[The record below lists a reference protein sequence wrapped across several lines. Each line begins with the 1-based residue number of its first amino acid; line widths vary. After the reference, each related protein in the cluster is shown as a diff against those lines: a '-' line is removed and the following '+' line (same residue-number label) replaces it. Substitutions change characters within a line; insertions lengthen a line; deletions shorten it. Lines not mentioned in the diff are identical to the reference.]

1 MEILTAAQIK
11 TVDEIAV
18 QSGLNEADLIEN
30 AGFSAACVIAD
41 HFEKRPVCV
50 LCGAGNNGAD
60 GFVCARILQNF
71 GRHVHVL
78 FFGDRTKMRPAAAS
92 KYAAFTGDVF
102 DFSFKR
108 VQKAAAKSC
117 LFVDALFGT
126 GFSRDLPDE
135 IAETFRFL
143 NENNAVCAALDIPS
157 GARADTGALSPVAL
171 KCAATITFCR
181 CKPAAFLYPAKA
193 FFGKLYLRGAGLPD
207 SAVAQAKPYLE
218 TIDADT
224 KLPAPPSFSDH
235 KYTRG
240 ATLII
245 GGEMSG
251 AGRLAA
257 LGAQKAGAG
266 MVKIAAP
273 SAFLPLYAQHPVF
286 VTQACD
292 DEKSLAAAVADKKVK
307 SVALGMGLGSGPRA
321 AFAVKAAVSCGKP
334 VVFDADALR
343 FLNGA
348 DLGGR
353 AVLTPHAAEFSALF
367 GDIHDE
373 SKINRAR
380 KAAERLNAVV
390 VLKGADTVV
399 ADPSGKAAVNANA
412 PFTLATAGSGD
423 VLAGIAAAYL
433 ANGLPP
439 YEAAKAAVFTHSQ
452 DGFAGGIL
460 HGGL

>member
-11 TVDEIAV
+11 KVDEIAV

-30 AGFSAACVIAD
+30 AGFAAACVIAD
-41 HFEKRPVCV
+41 YFEKRPVCV

-60 GFVCARILQNF
+60 GLVCARILQNF
-71 GRHVHVL
+71 GWRVQVL
-78 FFGDRTKMRPAAAS
+78 LFGDKSKMRPAAAS
-92 KYAAFTGDVF
+92 KLAAFTGDIF
-102 DFSFKR
+102 AFSFESA
-108 VQKAAAKSC
+108 QKAAAKGS

-143 NENNAVCAALDIPS
+143 NEINAVCAALDMPS
-157 GARADTGALSPVAL
+157 GARADTGALSPIAL

-193 FFGKLYLRGAGLPD
+193 FFGELFLRGAGLPD
-207 SAVAQAKPYLE
+207 SAVSQAKPYLE
-218 TIDADT
+218 TIDENT
-224 KLPAPPSFSDH
+224 KLPAPPSFADH

-240 ATLII
+240 ATLIV
-245 GGEMSG
+245 GGRMSG

-273 SAFLPLYAQHPVF
+273 SASLPLYARHPAF

-292 DEKSLAAAVADKKVK
+292 DEKSLAAAIADKKVK
-307 SVALGMGLGSGPRA
+307 SVALGMGLGDDARA
-321 AFAVKAAVSCGKP
+321 AFAVKAAASCGKP

-343 FLNGA
+343 FLKGA
-348 DLGGR
+348 DLKGQ

-367 GDIHDE
+367 GDIDE
-373 SKINRAR
+373 EGKINRAR
-380 KAAERLNAVV
+380 KAAERAGAVV

-399 ADPSGKAAVNANA
+399 ADPSGKAAINTNA

-452 DGFAGGIL
+452 DGFVSGVL
-460 HGGL
+460 HGD